1 MRSVIPNALTS
12 LNLIFGVLSILST
25 IKADYSLAGI
35 YIILA
40 MIADALDGRA
50 ARYFGVSGDFGKE
63 LDSLCDLGS
72 FGVAP
77 AILIYQYSLSAI
89 GNIAIAV
96 ILMFAV
102 CGAMRLARFNVNVST
117 VQGFF
122 MGMPIPA
129 AGCMIAT
136 FVIADLQGLSS
147 TIILYSVLM
156 LGYLMVSSI
165 KYPDFKGK
173 GNPIK
178 PVSAIITAFS
188 MLYIVYLL
196 GLENIYRTIPFL
208 VFLSYSLLGIF
219 NSVYCLIFAK
229 R

>member
-12 LNLIFGVLSILST
+12 LNLVFGVLSILAT
-25 IKADYSLAGI
+25 IKNDFFWAGVCI
-35 YIILA
+35 VLA

-77 AILIYQYSLSAI
+77 AILIYQYSLNAS
-89 GNIAIAV
+89 GNVGIIAILA
-96 ILMFAV
+96 FAV

-117 VQGFF
+117 VQGYF

-129 AGCMIAT
+129 AGCMVAT
-136 FVIADLQGLSS
+136 FVMADLSQTPSA
-147 TIILYSVLM
+147 IILPAVL
-156 LGYLMVSSI
+156 LLAYLMVSNI

-178 PVSAIITAFS
+178 PVATILTAAGVVC
-188 MLYIVYLL
+188 LIYLI
-196 GLENIYRTIPFL
+196 GIEKIFVAVPFL
-208 VFLSYSLLGIF
+208 VFLSYSLLGIL
-219 NSVYCLIFAK
+219 NSIYCLIFVK
-229 R
+229 E

>member
-1 MRSVIPNALTS
+1 MRSIIPNALTS
-12 LNLIFGVLSILST
+12 LNLIFGVLSILAT
-25 IKADYSLAGI
+25 IKNDFFWAGA
-35 YIILA
+35 YIVFA
-40 MIADALDGRA
+40 MVADALDGRA

-77 AILIYQYSLSAI
+77 AILIYQYSLHSV
-89 GNIAIAV
+89 GNIAVLA
-96 ILMFAV
+96 ILAFAV

-117 VQGFF
+117 VQGYF

-129 AGCMIAT
+129 AGCMVAT
-136 FVIADLQGLSS
+136 FIMADLHNISQNIVLPAVV
-147 TIILYSVLM
+147 ILA
-156 LGYLMVSSI
+156 YLMVSSI

-178 PVSAIITAFS
+178 MPATVLTAISIISF
-188 MLYIVYLL
+188 IYLI
-196 GLENIYRTIPFL
+196 GFTNILIAVPFL

-219 NSVYCLIFAK
+219 NAIYCLLFAK
-229 R
+229 